1 MLITKTAYDAL
12 TKKAK
17 INSESKKKSFWKK
30 CFSKCFDLDD
40 EEDVN
45 LEVTFKN

>member
-12 TKKAK
+12 TKRAK
-17 INSESKKKSFWKK
+17 INSEASKKSFWKK

-40 EEDVN
+40 EEEDAN
-45 LEVTFKN
+45 LEVYFH